1 MLWVFI
7 CTVHLTVC
15 PYDITCAF
23 LEWIYTLE
31 LLECHGTPCSKQERY
46 LKFKWLQR
54 DSNPKPLGKL
64 AKWLNSTVLILTYLH
79 DAFSCMSLLC
89 HECVLIP
96 LQSHDLL
103 CLFNSIW
110 IKWHF
115 RFVCPV
121 LYFKQISIGCQRW
134 TFHAVCN
141 TT

>member
-1 MLWVFI
+1 MSIYLYGAFDCMSLWYHVRIFRVNLHSI
-7 CTVHLTVC
+7 VAWMSWNSLFETGA
-15 PYDITCAF
+15 IS
-23 LEWIYTLE
+23 E
-31 LLECHGTPCSKQERY
+31 
-46 LKFKWLQR
+46 FKWLQR

-89 HECVLIP
+89 HVCVLIP